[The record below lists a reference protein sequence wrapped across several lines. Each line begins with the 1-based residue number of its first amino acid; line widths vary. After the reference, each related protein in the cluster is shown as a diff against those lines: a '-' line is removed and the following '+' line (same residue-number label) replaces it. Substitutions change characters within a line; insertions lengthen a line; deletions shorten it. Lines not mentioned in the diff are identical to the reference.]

1 MGWRTSVSFSD
12 REVIDDTEVWQVQT
26 REWGNTFWK
35 HRIRTRVSEIRGCS
49 RTAAL
54 SLTAS
59 TAATASKV
67 TNSYGS
73 AYFEHYSCTAHKR
86 KANAADGWTVTFTER
101 WVACYKYDG
110 SASDGLF
117 SGCAEH
123 YFTDANPAVP
133 GNSSGPNTVAP

>member
-1 MGWRTSVSFSD
+1 MGWQESVAFSD
-12 REVIDDTEVWQVQT
+12 REVIDDSEVWQVQL

-49 RTAAL
+49 RSAAL
-54 SLTAS
+54 GLAANSSAS
-59 TAATASKV
+59 ASKI

-73 AYFEHYSCTAHKR
+73 AYFEHYTCTAQKR

-101 WVACYKYDG
+101 WVAAYQNDT
-110 SASDGLF
+110 LF
-117 SGCAEH
+117 SGCAAH

-133 GNSSGPNTVAP
+133 GNSSGPNTVVP